1 MAAMTQEHVN
11 LSFNWSTGTTTVL
24 RMSHS
29 ADTQLLI
36 PLQNESSDRS
46 AHMRSALTRHQQE
59 NQLPNEAHVPE
70 AQLCSCHARCHESAS
85 DCVGM
90 APWGNLCFSDVTVLV
105 YVPATP
111 EQHADFN
118 TCYVSHC
125 ESAPPDAST
134 AVFYKYHSTPLAG
147 SLTDSQPSFLRWR
160 MDQILAQA
168 THSIQTHSSQSNL
181 NTSTITITTCT
192 TTVWL

>member
-1 MAAMTQEHVN
+1 MDLVHATASHSQGQAMSAMTQEHVN
-11 LSFNWSTGTTTVL
+11 LSFNRLTGTTTVL

-29 ADTQLLI
+29 ADTQLLV

-90 APWGNLCFSDVTVLV
+90 APWGNCASLTSQCLCMSPRPQNSMLT
-105 YVPATP
+105 
-111 EQHADFN
+111 
-118 TCYVSHC
+118 
-125 ESAPPDAST
+125 
-134 AVFYKYHSTPLAG
+134 STPAM
-147 SLTDSQPSFLRWR
+147 SLTARVHLL
-160 MDQILAQA
+160 MQA
-168 THSIQTHSSQSNL
+168 PQSS
-181 NTSTITITTCT
+181 TSTTLPL
-192 TTVWL
+192 WLAVSQTLNPAF